1 MNKTPSI
8 TVLMPI
14 HNGASFLKEAME
26 SILRQTLGDF
36 EYLIVDDAS
45 TDHSVEIIRSLKDPR
60 IRLIHS
66 PERLKLSGALNL
78 GLDHARGDYV
88 ARMDADDISHPR
100 RLEIQT
106 RFLEQNPEI
115 GLCGTWIRYFGGT
128 SHAVLKKPLTHE
140 AIRAFT
146 LLDTPFAHPTVMM
159 RRDLIEHHH
168 LRFDGRY
175 FPTEDF
181 ELWTRALGH
190 FKAANLPEILLNY
203 RIHGQS
209 LTGLDW
215 SAMDEQAIL
224 IIQTQLLALG
234 LSPTAEELRFHRQLA
249 MGRLVMTPPR
259 LNQAESWLTTL
270 HAANQRERTFSP
282 EALEELLSDLWF
294 RTCMHTARH
303 GFWVARRYTSSPLSL
318 HDTMPDRRKWLIR
331 LASLKNKLRL

>member
-8 TVLMPI
+8 TVLMPV
-14 HNGASFLKEAME
+14 HNGAAFLAEAME
-26 SILRQTLGDF
+26 SVLRQSLDDF
-36 EYLIVDDAS
+36 EFLIVDDAS
-45 TDHSVEIIRSLKDPR
+45 TDQSVNIIRKFKDPR
-60 IRLIHS
+60 IHLIQS
-66 PERLKLSGALNL
+66 PGRLKLSGALNL
-78 GLDHARGDYV
+78 GLDHARGRYV

-100 RLEIQT
+100 RLEIQA
-106 RFLEQNPEI
+106 RFLEQNPII

-203 RIHGQS
+203 RVHGQS

-224 IIQTQLLALG
+224 IIRTQLLALG

-249 MGRLVMTPPR
+249 MGRLEMTPSR
-259 LNQAESWLTTL
+259 LDQAESWLTTL
-270 HAANQRERTFSP
+270 HAANQLERTLSH
-282 EALEELLSDLWF
+282 EALAELLSDLWF
-294 RTCMHTARH
+294 RTCLHTARH
-303 GFWVARRYTSSPLSL
+303 GFWVARRYSSSPLSL
-318 HDTMPDRRKWLIR
+318 PDKTPGRRQWLIR
-331 LASLKNKLRL
+331 LAALKNQFRL